1 MTAKICLNFFLKS
14 IDTLTWNA
22 HAFPIRHKEVLR
34 TKARNNLVDVTKSVA
49 VVVFVF
55 SADMKEEKPSS
66 QFLIRLVLQ
75 LQ

>member
-1 MTAKICLNFFLKS
+1 MKYNDAFS
-14 IDTLTWNA
+14 IG
-22 HAFPIRHKEVLR
+22 HREVLQ

-49 VVVFVF
+49 AVVVVF